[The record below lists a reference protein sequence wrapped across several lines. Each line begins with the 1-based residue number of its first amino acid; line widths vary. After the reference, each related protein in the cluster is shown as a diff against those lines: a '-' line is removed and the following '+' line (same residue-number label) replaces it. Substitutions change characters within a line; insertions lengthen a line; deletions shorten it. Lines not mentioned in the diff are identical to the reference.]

1 MKRFI
6 LSLILLA
13 GLQSAFAQLAVQA
26 NYNFWI
32 PTDKYNSEVKLGFI
46 GANLELKKVVDDYIT
61 LSVGAGFNQMAY
73 ESVRIDRVERPAEGF
88 SDNAVLQFIP
98 ITVGADVFF
107 NTDKVRPFLDIDL
120 GCALA
125 RSSGDNLP
133 DTEMKVNAFLS
144 PGIGVAYKLSDAIL
158 FSGVVKQNII
168 VYNYDNRPEYKEA
181 FTAVG
186 INLGLTFGF

>member
-1 MKRFI
+1 MKRVV
-6 LSLILLA
+6 LSILLL
-13 GLQSAFAQLAVQA
+13 GCIQLGFAQLALQA
-26 NYNFWI
+26 NYNLWI

-46 GANLELKKVVDDYIT
+46 GANLELKKIVDDYIT
-61 LSVGAGFNQMAY
+61 LSVGAGYNQLAY
-73 ESVRIDRVERPAEGF
+73 ESVRINRVERPTEGF
-88 SDNAVLQFIP
+88 SDNATLQFIP
-98 ITVGADVFF
+98 ITIGADVFF
-107 NTDKVRPFLDIDL
+107 NTDKVRPFLDMDM
-120 GCALA
+120 GCALV

-133 DTEMKVNAFLS
+133 EAEMKVNAFLS

-168 VYNYDNRPEYKEA
+168 VYNYDNRPEFKET